1 MKYLKEDTEDGPP
14 NFVFVALAIVVIV
27 LILSSCSTTS
37 TLVQPNGCAFKKY
50 KPIRNYSHII
60 RN

>member
-14 NFVFVALAIVVIV
+14 NLILLIFAIVVLV
-27 LILSSCSTTS
+27 LVLCSCSTTS

>member
-1 MKYLKEDTEDGPP
+1 MMKYLKEDTEDGPP

-50 KPIRNYSHII
+50 KPKIGRAHV
-60 RN
+60 